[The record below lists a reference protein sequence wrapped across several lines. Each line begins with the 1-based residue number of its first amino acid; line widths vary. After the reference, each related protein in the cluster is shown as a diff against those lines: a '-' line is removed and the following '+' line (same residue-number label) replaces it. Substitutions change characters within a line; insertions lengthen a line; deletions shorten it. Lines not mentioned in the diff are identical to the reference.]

1 MLLTNIYA
9 VNKYVIIVILI
20 HGIIDQNGMPRVCM
34 ESLMPFFMWS
44 YENLEAACL
53 FLVKVCGYQMSLW
66 DVFYLNSS
74 KISPQTD
81 ACWIHNYYK
90 CTYSNTQESVVWLK
104 WNVTTGQPFSR
115 QEMGCMIM
123 STLHDHYT
131 HFCGV
136 RDIIYNHNYTITTL

>member
-9 VNKYVIIVILI
+9 VNKYVIIAILI

-53 FLVKVCGYQMSLW
+53 FLIKVCGYQMSPW

-81 ACWIHNYYK
+81 ACWMHYYNK
-90 CTYSNTQESVVWLK
+90 CTYSNTQEPVVWLK
-104 WNVTTGQPFSR
+104 WHVTTGQPFFHTKR
-115 QEMGCMIM
+115 WGAWLCQ
-123 STLHDHYT
+123 
-131 HFCGV
+131 HFM
-136 RDIIYNHNYTITTL
+136 ITTLISVVWETSFTTIIIP